1 MTRVTANAVRASF
14 SGYRERMGRRF
25 RIVMFAL
32 VLMLGAGCSGNTP
45 PMPLSTRPVPSG
57 TAQSGTAQSSAAQS
71 SIAQS
76 DTVQSSTALPPPS
89 PSPSSPSPSPVNVTT
104 TATTT
109 ATVTSRTTATAP
121 PAPPVQTVPTTP
133 AVQTMSNRATPLTT
147 DRLAPTLPDVGL
159 AGVNVANCR
168 SSTRPVVLLHGS
180 FSTVASNFT
189 ALVPALRASGRCVY
203 ALNYGNGGVGSIT
216 SSASQFADLV
226 AKVRSAT
233 GFRTVDVVGYSQGG
247 LLIRTAMRFN
257 GLADQISTAVLL
269 APSWNGTTAPLV
281 ASVPANLC
289 PACADQAAG
298 SALLR
303 RLASGGDLD
312 GNVRYAVV
320 TTRSD
325 SVVTPMSSQVPA
337 GPPSRVSALV
347 VQDRCPQSVVD
358 HVNLPAQ
365 SGVVSWVVAALDNNG
380 RPLPDALS
388 C

>member
-1 MTRVTANAVRASF
+1 
-14 SGYRERMGRRF
+14 
-25 RIVMFAL
+25 
-32 VLMLGAGCSGNTP
+32 
-45 PMPLSTRPVPSG
+45 
-57 TAQSGTAQSSAAQS
+57 
-71 SIAQS
+71 
-76 DTVQSSTALPPPS
+76 
-89 PSPSSPSPSPVNVTT
+89 
-104 TATTT
+104 
-109 ATVTSRTTATAP
+109 
-121 PAPPVQTVPTTP
+121 
-133 AVQTMSNRATPLTT
+133 MSNRATPLTT

-347 VQDRCPQSVVD
+347 VQDRCPQSVID

>member
-1 MTRVTANAVRASF
+1 MTLVTANAVRASF

-32 VLMLGAGCSGNTP
+32 VVMLGAGCSGNTP
-45 PMPLSTRPVPSG
+45 PMPLSTRP
-57 TAQSGTAQSSAAQS
+57 AQSSIAQSSAAQS
-71 SIAQS
+71 SAAQS
-76 DTVQSSTALPPPS
+76 NTVQSSTALPPP
-89 PSPSSPSPSPVNVTT
+89 SPSPSPVNVTT

-189 ALVPALRASGRCVY
+189 ALAPALEASGRCVY

-226 AKVRSAT
+226 AEVRSAT

-247 LLIRTAMRFN
+247 LVIRTALRFN

-289 PACADQAAG
+289 RACADQAAG

-347 VQDRCPQSVVD
+347 VQDRCPQSVID

>member
-1 MTRVTANAVRASF
+1 
-14 SGYRERMGRRF
+14 MGRRF

-45 PMPLSTRPVPSG
+45 PMPVSTRPVPSG
-57 TAQSGTAQSSAAQS
+57 TAQSGTAQSGTAQS
-71 SIAQS
+71 NTAQS
-76 DTVQSSTALPPPS
+76 NTAQSNTVQSSTALPP
-89 PSPSSPSPSPVNVTT
+89 PSPSPVNVTT

-121 PAPPVQTVPTTP
+121 PVQTVPTTP
-133 AVQTMSNRATPLTT
+133 AVQTMSNKATPLTI
-147 DRLAPTLPDVGL
+147 DRPAPTLPDVGL

-233 GFRTVDVVGYSQGG
+233 GFRTVDAIGYSQGG
-247 LLIRTAMRFN
+247 LLIRTALRLN
-257 GLADQISTAVLL
+257 GLADEISTAVLL
-269 APSWNGTTAPLV
+269 APSWNGTTAPL
-281 ASVPANLC
+281 AAWVPAALC
-289 PACADQAAG
+289 GACADQAAG

-303 RLASGGDLD
+303 QLAIGGDLD
-312 GNVRYAVV
+312 GSVRYAVV
-320 TTRSD
+320 STRTD
-325 SVVTPMSSQVPA
+325 SVVTPVGSQVPT
-337 GPPSRVSALV
+337 GPAARVSALV
-347 VQDRCPQSVVD
+347 VEDHCPQLVAN
-358 HVNLPAQ
+358 HINLPALR
-365 SGVVSWVVAALDNNG
+365 GVISWTIAALDTDG
-380 RPLPDALS
+380 RPSSSTLT